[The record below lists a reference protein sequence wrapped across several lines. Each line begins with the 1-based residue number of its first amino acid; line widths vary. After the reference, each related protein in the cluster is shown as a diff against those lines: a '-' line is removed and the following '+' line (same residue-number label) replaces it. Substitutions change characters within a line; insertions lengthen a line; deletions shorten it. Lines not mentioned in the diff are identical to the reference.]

1 MDEPESRARRVALV
15 TGASYGIGAA
25 SALALA
31 KDGCDVAIADLGTGT
46 LKDTG
51 AAIEA
56 AGARALPVVLD
67 VTSQDSV
74 ERAFARV
81 VSEFGR
87 VDVLVNNAG
96 IPLNKPALDITR
108 EEWGRVIDVNLNGAF
123 FVSQQLGR
131 HLIAAKRAGCIVNLA
146 STFSFIAVPGFA
158 AYAVAKAGVAHLT
171 KMLAI
176 EWAEHRIRVNA
187 IAPGST
193 ETATRAPILGDPA
206 RRDFFLNRIPLRRFG
221 NADEMGAAVRYL
233 ASQEA
238 SYITGQTLLL
248 DGGLTSY

>member
-1 MDEPESRARRVALV
+1 MREPVSAPRRVALV

-31 KDGCDVAIADLGTGT
+31 HDGCDVAVADLNTT
-46 LKDTG
+46 MLAETV

-56 AGARALPVVLD
+56 TGARALAVAID
-67 VTSQDSV
+67 VTSQASV
-74 ERAFARV
+74 EQAFAQV
-81 VSEFGR
+81 VKEFGG

-96 IPLNKPALDITR
+96 VPLNKPALETTR
-108 EEWGRVIDVNLNGAF
+108 EEWERVLAVNLTGAF
-123 FVSQQLGR
+123 FVSQQMGQ
-131 HLIAAKRAGCIVNLA
+131 HLVRTKRPGCIVNLA
-146 STFSFIAVPGFA
+146 STFSFIATPGFA
-158 AYAVAKAGVAHLT
+158 AYSVAKAGVAHMT

-176 EWAEHRIRVNA
+176 EWAEHNIRVNA

-193 ETATRAPILGDPA
+193 QTPTRAAVLDDPA
-206 RRDFFLNRIPLRRFG
+206 RRDYFISRIPLRRFG
-221 NADEMGAAVRYL
+221 RPEEMGAAVRYL
-233 ASQEA
+233 ASADA